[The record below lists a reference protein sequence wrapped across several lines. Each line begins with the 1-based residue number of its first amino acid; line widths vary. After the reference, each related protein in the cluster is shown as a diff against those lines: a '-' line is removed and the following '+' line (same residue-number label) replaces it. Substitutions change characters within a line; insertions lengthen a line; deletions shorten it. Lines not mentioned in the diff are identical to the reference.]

1 MKVYLIRFTAR
12 NQRSFDAG
20 VTAFRSALLYVLFL
34 GLVQSNAAAK
44 AAPTPRPARQQSEVL
59 FLSSADPDLPDI
71 AALVEQT
78 ETHILDSSNKPVHF
92 SFEYLESSSSFEDP
106 PRSRATASYLLQK
119 YRGQTF
125 DLVIAIDEDT
135 VEFTEK
141 IRAKVFPDAALL
153 FFVTEPQNPS
163 IWLKQEPGRTGVMRK
178 LDYLSTLQLALRQN
192 PGTSHVIVISGSSD
206 DEKRGAQIAHDQFRG
221 YESNLEFQYSTDLK
235 FSELGPR
242 LENVQPDSIIVFL
255 DFVTDSQG
263 EQFIPA
269 RILPAIAKTANRP
282 IYGTFSS
289 VVGAGVVGGSVADL
303 GEVGRILGNDAVRI
317 LKGEK
322 PENIAVATGDFQHF
336 VIDWRELHRWG
347 IPESDIPKEGEV
359 RYWQY
364 SPWELYRWRI
374 LGLSALLLAE
384 TLLIVLLL
392 RNIIR
397 RKRAQETLR
406 RKEEEL
412 AEAQH
417 LARVGSWLWDPK
429 NKALTW
435 SEELYRITG
444 LDPSLPPPSS
454 KEFAQLFTP
463 ESWSQLSTAM
473 EQALQSGSIRELDV
487 ELVLPD
493 GRHRWVTARG
503 MAVRDASGRVNYLR
517 GTAQDITER
526 RQAEE
531 ARSGL
536 ASIVETSD
544 DAIISKNLD
553 GIIVSW
559 NRGAEHIF
567 GFSEA
572 EAVGQHIMILIP
584 PELREE
590 EKTILQKTRAG
601 EKLEHYE
608 TLRVTKEG
616 KEIDVS
622 LTISPVRDATGKIV
636 GASKIAR
643 DITAH
648 KRTQEELKKS
658 EERFSKAFRQSPMAF
673 SLVSAK
679 THSYLDINETFE
691 RILGYT
697 RADAIGKS
705 ALELGLWVNPAE
717 RDRLNQKLES
727 EGSLRDVECEWRT
740 KDGRILIASVSVEL
754 IEIDGE
760 PCFLAVVADVTDRKE
775 IGEKLQASQ
784 DRMAGIVAS
793 AMDAII
799 AANHEQKIVLFNA
812 AAEKMFG
819 CSTQDAIGNSI
830 ERFIPQ
836 RFRAAHSEHVRRY
849 DATGVTN
856 RAMGIVGELWALK
869 ANGQEFPIEA
879 SISQVEV
886 SGKKLYTVIVRDVTE
901 RRLAEEAVRESE
913 RRFRLMAN
921 TAPVMIWTSGPDKR
935 CDYFNQ
941 PWLDFTGRPLAAE
954 LGSGWAEGVH
964 PEDLAV
970 CLDTYTKAFDARQ
983 PFEMQYRLRRHDG
996 EYRWIFDAG
1005 VPRFGG
1011 DHSFAGYIGSC
1022 IDITDRKLAEEALSA
1037 VGRRLMEAQ
1046 EEERSRIA
1054 RELHDDIN
1062 QRLALLANGLQ
1073 ESEQAIS
1080 ANHDLLQEK
1089 SLHELWQLTNEI
1101 ATDIQ
1106 HISHRL
1112 HPSKLRYLG
1121 LGTTA
1126 RDLCREFSAQHQI
1139 EVECMVRDLPENL
1152 DDNTS
1157 LSLFRVVQE
1166 SLRNVVKHS
1175 RARHV
1180 KVELICQSSL
1190 VQLRVSDD
1198 GVGFNPEDEQHKHG
1212 LGLVSMRERLRS
1224 VGGEFSIWSKPS
1236 LGTQVEGRVPATG
1249 SLVREAEN
1257 PAAD

>member
-1 MKVYLIRFTAR
+1 M
-12 NQRSFDAG
+12 
-20 VTAFRSALLYVLFL
+20 
-34 GLVQSNAAAK
+34 
-44 AAPTPRPARQQSEVL
+44 L
-59 FLSSADPDLPDI
+59 FLSSSDPDLPDV

-78 ETHILDSSNKPVHF
+78 ETHILDGSNKPVHF
-92 SFEYLESSSSFEDP
+92 SFEYLESSSSFGDP
-106 PRSRATASYLLQK
+106 SRRRATASYLLQK
-119 YRGQTF
+119 YHGQTF

-135 VEFTEK
+135 VAFAEK
-141 IRAKVFPDAALL
+141 IRAKLFPNAALL
-153 FFVTEPQNPS
+153 FFVTDPQNPS
-163 IWLKQEPGRTGVMRK
+163 SWLNQEPGRTGVMRK
-178 LDYLSTLQLALRQN
+178 LNYLSTLQLALRQN

-206 DEKRGAQIAHDQFRG
+206 EEKRAAQIAHDQFRG
-221 YESNLEFQYSTDLK
+221 YESNLEFQYLTDLQ

-242 LENVQPDSIIVFL
+242 LANVQPDSIIMFL

-269 RILPAIAKTANRP
+269 RILPTIAQKANRP

-303 GEVGRILGNDAVRI
+303 GEVGQILGNDAVRI
-317 LKGEK
+317 FKGEK
-322 PENIAVATGDFQHF
+322 PENIPVATGDFQHF

-392 RNIIR
+392 RNIVR

-406 RKEEEL
+406 RKEEDL
-412 AEAQH
+412 AEAQQ

-429 NKALTW
+429 NKTLTW

-444 LDPSLPPPSS
+444 LDPSSPPPSYE
-454 KEFAQLFTP
+454 KFALLFTP
-463 ESWSQLSTAM
+463 ESWNRLSAAM
-473 EQALQSGSIRELDV
+473 EEALQSGLIRELDV
-487 ELVLPD
+487 ELVRPD
-493 GRHRWVTARG
+493 GSHRWVTARG
-503 MAVRDASGRVNYLR
+503 MAVCDASGCVNYLR

-526 RQAEE
+526 NQAEE
-531 ARSGL
+531 ARFRL
-536 ASIVETSD
+536 ASIVESSE

-559 NRGAEHIF
+559 NRGAERIF

-572 EAVGQHIMILIP
+572 EAVGQPITILIP
-584 PELREE
+584 PELRGEQ
-590 EKTILQKTRAG
+590 KAILQDTRAG
-601 EKLEHYE
+601 KVEHYE
-608 TLRVTKEG
+608 TVRMTKDG
-616 KEIDVS
+616 KKIDVS

-636 GASKIAR
+636 GASKITR
-643 DITAH
+643 DITAR
-648 KRTQEELKKS
+648 KRAEEELKKS

-679 THSYLDINETFE
+679 THCYLDINETFE
-691 RILGYT
+691 RIWGYP
-697 RADAIGKS
+697 RADVIGKS

-727 EGSLRDVECEWRT
+727 EGSLRDAECGWRT

-760 PCFLAVVADVTDRKE
+760 PCFLAVVADITDRRE

-799 AANHEQKIVLFNA
+799 AANHKQKIVLFNA

-819 CSTQDAIGNSI
+819 CLAQDAIGNSI

-856 RAMGIVGELWALK
+856 RAMGIVGELWALR

-886 SGKKLYTVIVRDVTE
+886 SGKKLFTVIIRDVTE

-921 TAPVMIWTSGPDKR
+921 TAPVMIWTSGPDTR

-941 PWLDFTGRPLAAE
+941 PWLDFTGRRLEAE
-954 LGSGWAEGVH
+954 LGNGWAEGVH
-964 PEDLAV
+964 PEDRAA

-1005 VPRFGG
+1005 VPRFSG

-1037 VGRRLMEAQ
+1037 VGRRLIEAQ

-1073 ESEQAIS
+1073 ESEQATP
-1080 ANHDLLQEK
+1080 ANHNLLQEK
-1089 SLHELWQLTNEI
+1089 SLHELWRLTNEI

-1112 HPSKLRYLG
+1112 HPSKLHYLG
-1121 LGTTA
+1121 LGTTV
-1126 RDLCREFSAQHQI
+1126 RDLCREFSAQHKI

-1175 RARHV
+1175 HARHV

-1224 VGGEFSIWSKPS
+1224 AGGEFSIWSKPS
-1236 LGTQVEGRVPATG
+1236 LGAQVEGRVPATRK
-1249 SLVREAEN
+1249 LVREAKD